1 MDYEQHITYTMK
13 EKINLF
19 QRQISWLLPK
29 AFLILA
35 LLAFNETY
43 SQPPCTAIATN
54 FSENFDTTPTGG
66 TTNPSVPDCWSYI
79 DNMSTTGYGYTASST
94 TTVISPPNFFRFYR
108 MCSTANVNEDLTL
121 VSPETVNLGNGTKQV
136 RFYARGNSATVTSI
150 LEVVRL
156 NGNTSAATATVLA
169 TFNITGTSYSEY
181 IVPLPATT
189 DDYFGFRVPHNGSAT
204 TNYPYAFI
212 DDVFYEDLETCFFP
226 TNATVSAITQNTATI
241 SWTASIDPNITTYDY
256 EVRSSGTPGSGATG
270 LAASGNTAGVS
281 ANITGLSPSVNYTVY
296 VRSVCGTSTGR
307 WNPQLT
313 TFQTLCGVVTGNFYE
328 GFDTT
333 ATGTTSNN
341 NFPNCWSY
349 VDDVTTTGYGYVNA
363 ANAQSGSNSY
373 RLYKTNT
380 TANQGQNL
388 ILISPETSN
397 LGNGTKQ
404 LRFSVRAGTATNVNN
419 LEIVTANGD
428 DTNATF
434 TVIRTINVDYVTYQE
449 YIIPLPATTDDYFG
463 FRLAHNGT
471 TTLSTIHLDD
481 IYYEDLADCFFP
493 TALSIANI
501 TQTSVDLSWTASVST
516 SVTGYEYEVRSSGAP
531 GSGAV
536 GLDATGIVT
545 GTSTTVTGLSPSLE
559 YTVYIRSI
567 CGTTEGIWNPVSQ
580 TFNTLCGVV
589 TGNLYEN
596 FDTTAAGST
605 SNATYPNC
613 WSYIDDVTSTGYG
626 YVLNSTTYAQSPTQS
641 FRLYRTNS
649 TTNAAEDLVLIS
661 PETDNL
667 GNGNKQLRFSVRS
680 YLTSYTN
687 KLEIISLADNT
698 TTANATVLATI
709 YKDDTAYQEYIV
721 PLPATTDDYFAFRM
735 AYNGLTAASSVVIDD
750 VYYEDLSPCIFPM
763 NINAIAITGNTATIS
778 WDASL
783 ATGVTGYEYEIRT
796 SGDAGSGAVGLETSG
811 TVTGTSVN
819 ITGLDPAT
827 QYFVYVRS
835 ICGLTNGIWTT
846 FPVNFYTLCGIVTGN
861 FYEGFD
867 TTETGTTTN
876 NNFPYCWSYVD
887 EVVSTGYGYVN
898 AVNAQ
903 SPSNSYR
910 MYRTNTVA
918 NQGQNLRLISPETD
932 NLGNGNWV
940 KQVRFSVR
948 GTSTSPQILE
958 VFTANGTTSAANF
971 TVLDTITINSTTYQE
986 YTVYLP
992 HTTDD
997 FFGFN
1002 LPHNGTTIA
1011 GTVHIDDVYYENTP
1025 SCKPI
1030 LSKDIII
1037 SNVSKNGA
1045 AISWIDI
1052 MNLSSVSYMVEVRE
1066 TGNPGDPGASFIG
1079 TTAPGVTTINATAL
1093 NPSTKY
1099 SVYVKVLC
1107 SATDESIWTYGG
1119 DLQTLCDYPDF
1130 VSYTTSSDLCG
1141 SQKAMLDAVLT
1152 DQTAEAAWYDAEN
1165 DIVPLYVGP
1174 NFVSDTDVTQDRSF
1188 WLRSRKLV
1196 PDSDVQIGDGT
1207 LSAVGNQT
1215 FLYHLWGGY
1224 KHQYIF
1230 TAAELSATGLTA
1242 GPITALK
1249 FDVVTV
1255 GTPNRNDFSIS
1266 LGTTT
1271 QTAATT
1277 THIDN
1282 NNLSQVYS
1290 NVSETFAVGIKTF
1303 TFATPYLWDGVS
1315 NIVVQTVW
1323 SNQNTGGGSTGGSGA
1338 LRYHT
1343 TDINMNTYTWADNR
1357 TAAEFISTLTG
1368 NVNGSGG
1375 TSTNSGRPNTVFVG
1389 VAGCISPAIEIP
1401 VTVAPKPAFELSTDK
1416 VISCDG
1422 DISSP
1427 VTITTNLGG
1436 YDTFIW
1442 TPSTGVSGDEV
1453 NGWTFNTNQE
1463 QKYTLTASQSNG
1475 ICEQIKTVLVTAG
1488 IKPEPNTNLATVH
1501 NVCKNTVTELNVLE
1515 SLPNSATI
1523 GNLTTTTAPT
1533 SEVSAFVQSSAHSK
1547 QQYIYSAAELQTQG
1561 LTTAGYITELAFE
1574 TINSGSS
1581 MTNDNYVVKM
1591 MLSPNT
1597 TFPDNNFVAGNFHTV
1612 YSATTHTHTF
1622 QGAQN
1627 IVLDHPFYWDGQSN
1641 IIVQITQQGT
1651 GVGNNAETY
1660 FTSSTGNVGLYSS
1673 GATDA
1678 DPISGSI
1685 TTDRLDLT
1693 FGLEQSKVTWSPAA
1707 NLYLDAATTI
1717 PYTNGTNALTVYTI
1731 QSLSGTQVY
1740 TALLT
1745 APSGCSTSVDYT
1757 INVADV
1763 RTPIVQGQTFCEAT
1777 PVTDVVVTGHQGATL
1792 IFYDTATGTTP
1803 ITTISQTGTY
1813 YVEAVLGS
1821 CKSARIPFTA
1831 TITPLDL
1838 PTALFTQII
1847 CGSGTIA
1854 DLTAT
1859 GVSGSQINWYDSAT
1873 STTVLSSTHP
1883 LVDNTTYYAAQQ
1895 LGNCESGRIAVLVSI
1910 NTTPL
1915 PALTSQTITVC
1926 GDLTYGSIDLN
1937 QISGSEL
1944 IWYPSATSQTPI
1956 PNTGSIVS
1964 GTYYVSQKLNNCES
1978 ARVQITVTSAQSTV
1992 PAPTAGVQN
2001 ICGSGTV
2008 AQLSA
2013 NILPNAIALWYSDA
2027 TSTTPL
2033 QLTDVLVSGTY
2044 YLAQQEGNC
2053 ISPKIPVAVRV
2064 TNTAAPDLA
2073 PFTLCEGSTV
2083 ADLTISEPTGV
2094 SHKWF
2099 INSSSTTELP
2109 LTDILISGYYFV
2121 VRVENGCESARTQ
2134 VQVTIN
2140 SRPESPTGASP
2151 QTFTDYAEISNLIM
2165 DEPNVIWYITY
2176 EDALNGINPLNQ
2188 DMPLVNG
2195 TTYYAVIIGVNG
2207 CPSLPTPIETIIVL
2221 GINDFDLSKLKYYPN
2236 PVNDLLTITY
2246 ADVITNVEVFDLNGR
2261 MVIKRDF
2268 DNQTVQLDFSNL
2280 SAGTYMLNIKTKENS
2295 QFVKIVEK

>member
-1 MDYEQHITYTMK
+1 MK
-13 EKINLF
+13 KKLTLF

-35 LLAFNETY
+35 LLAFNETH
-43 SQPPCTAIATN
+43 SQPTCTAIAGN
-54 FSENFDTTPTGG
+54 FSENFDTTPTG
-66 TTNPSVPDCWSYI
+66 TTSTPSLPTCWSFI
-79 DNMSTTGYGYTASST
+79 DDVTTSGYLYTHDLATGGPRSGSNY
-94 TTVISPPNFFRFYR
+94 VRMYR
-108 MCSTANVNEDLTL
+108 TNSTANQSQEL
-121 VSPETVNLGNGTKQV
+121 VLISPETTNLGNGTKQL
-136 RFYARGNSATVTSI
+136 RFYARSYSTTNYVNK
-150 LEVVRL
+150 LEVL
-156 NGNTSAATATVLA
+156 TLPNANSTTGATILA
-169 TFNITGTSYSEY
+169 TFYPDQNNYLEY
-181 IVPLPATT
+181 IVSLPQTT
-189 DDYFGFRVPHNGSAT
+189 DDYFAFRLAYNGVT
-204 TNYPYAFI
+204 TASSVSI
-212 DDVFYEDLETCFFP
+212 DDVFYEDLEPCFFP
-226 TNATVSAITQNTATI
+226 TNVTVSAITQNTATI
-241 SWTASIDPNITTYDY
+241 SWTASIDPNVTGYDY
-256 EVRSSGTPGSGATG
+256 EVRSSGAAGSGATG
-270 LAASGNTAGVS
+270 LAGSGNTAGVS

-307 WNPQLT
+307 WNPQSI

-333 ATGTTSNN
+333 ATGTASNN

-349 VDDVTTTGYGYVNA
+349 VDQVTTTGYGYVNA
-363 ANAQSGSNSY
+363 ANAQSGNNSY
-373 RLYKTNT
+373 RLYKTNS

-388 ILISPETSN
+388 ILISPETDN

-428 DTNATF
+428 DANATF
-434 TVIRTINVDYVTYQE
+434 TVIRTINVDYLTYQE

-493 TALSIANI
+493 TALTIGNI
-501 TQTSVDLSWTASVST
+501 TQTGADLSWTASVST

-531 GSGAV
+531 GSGTT
-536 GLDATGIVT
+536 GLGSTGIVT
-545 GTSTTVTGLSPSLE
+545 GTSTTVTGLSPSVE

-580 TFNTLCGVV
+580 IFNTLCGVI
-589 TGNLYEN
+589 TGNFYES
-596 FDTTAAGST
+596 FDTTTAGST

-649 TTNAAEDLVLIS
+649 TTNAAQELLLIS

-667 GNGNKQLRFSVRS
+667 GNGTKQLRFSVRS
-680 YLTSYTN
+680 YLASYTN

-735 AYNGLTAASSVVIDD
+735 AYNGLTAISSVVIDD

-763 NINAIAITGNTATIS
+763 NIDASAITGNTATIS

-796 SGDAGSGAVGLETSG
+796 SGDAGSGAVGLKTSG
-811 TVTGTSVN
+811 TITGTSVN

-827 QYFVYVRS
+827 QYVVYVRS
-835 ICGLTNGIWTT
+835 ICGSTNGIWTA
-846 FPVNFYTLCGIVTGN
+846 FPLTFYTLCGIVTGN

-867 TTETGTTTN
+867 TTETGTTSN

-887 EVVSTGYGYVN
+887 EVVTTGYGYVN
-898 AVNAQ
+898 AANAQ

-910 MYRTNTVA
+910 MYRTNTTT

-940 KQVRFSVR
+940 KQVRFSAR
-948 GTSTSPQILE
+948 STGTNPQILE
-958 VFTANGTTSAANF
+958 VFTSNGTTSAANF
-971 TVLDTITINSTTYQE
+971 TVLDTILVSGTTYQE
-986 YTVYLP
+986 YTVYFP
-992 HTTDD
+992 QTTDD
-997 FFGFN
+997 YFGFN
-1002 LPHNGTTIA
+1002 LPHNGTTSA

-1025 SCKPI
+1025 SCKPLLPENI
-1030 LSKDIII
+1030 TISK
-1037 SNVSKNGA
+1037 VLKNGA
-1045 AISWIDI
+1045 TISWTDL
-1052 MNLSSVSYMVEVRE
+1052 MNVSGVAYEVEVRE
-1066 TGNPGDPGASFIG
+1066 IGNPGDPGADFVG
-1079 TTAPGVTTINATAL
+1079 TTAPGVTSINAIGL
-1093 NPSTKY
+1093 NPTTRY
-1099 SVYVKVLC
+1099 SVYVRVIC
-1107 SATDESIWTYGG
+1107 SATDESIWAYGG
-1119 DLQTLCDYPDF
+1119 DLQTSCDYPDLIAAPPAVICGYGPVELTAIFDAGIVQWFDAEEDGNLVHTGPTFTTPSLSANTSYWVTAGDTISAPTF
-1130 VSYTTSSDLCG
+1130 VGPTDTSMAGGGATASSYEMYFTVHSNLTLHSVDIYPGTVGSSGTIDIYTSS
-1141 SQKAMLDAVLT
+1141 
-1152 DQTAEAAWYDAEN
+1152 
-1165 DIVPLYVGP
+1165 
-1174 NFVSDTDVTQDRSF
+1174 
-1188 WLRSRKLV
+1188 
-1196 PDSDVQIGDGT
+1196 
-1207 LSAVGNQT
+1207 
-1215 FLYHLWGGY
+1215 
-1224 KHQYIF
+1224 
-1230 TAAELSATGLTA
+1230 
-1242 GPITALK
+1242 
-1249 FDVVTV
+1249 
-1255 GTPNRNDFSIS
+1255 
-1266 LGTTT
+1266 
-1271 QTAATT
+1271 
-1277 THIDN
+1277 
-1282 NNLSQVYS
+1282 
-1290 NVSETFAVGIKTF
+1290 NVK
-1303 TFATPYLWDGVS
+1303 
-1315 NIVVQTVW
+1315 
-1323 SNQNTGGGSTGGSGA
+1323 
-1338 LRYHT
+1338 
-1343 TDINMNTYTWADNR
+1343 
-1357 TAAEFISTLTG
+1357 
-1368 NVNGSGG
+1368 
-1375 TSTNSGRPNTVFVG
+1375 
-1389 VAGCISPAIEIP
+1389 VASIP
-1401 VTVAPKPAFELSTDK
+1401 VTTTVSGTATPQQVVLDVPLTPGDYYMKTDSTFSMFRNTSGAVYPYAIPELSITGNSFLAGYYYYFYNWQIGGGGCTAPRIEVPVTISPKPAFELSTDK
-1416 VISCDG
+1416 IISCEG
-1422 DISSP
+1422 GATEA

-1436 YDTFIW
+1436 YDTFVW

-1453 NGWTFNTNQE
+1453 NGWTFSTNQE
-1463 QKYTLTASQSNG
+1463 QEYTLVASQSNG
-1475 ICEQIKTVLVTAG
+1475 ICEHIKTVLVTSG
-1488 IKPEPNTNLATVH
+1488 IKPEPNPNLATVH
-1501 NVCKNTVTELNVLE
+1501 DVCKNTVTELNVLE
-1515 SLPNSATI
+1515 DVLSTITI
-1523 GNLTTTTAPT
+1523 GNLATTTAPT
-1533 SEVSAFVQSSAHSK
+1533 SEVSAFVQSAEFSK
-1547 QQYIYSAAELQTQG
+1547 QQYIYSATELQAQG

-1574 TINSGSS
+1574 TINSGASL
-1581 MTNDNYVVKM
+1581 TNDNYTIKM
-1591 MLSPNT
+1591 MLTANT
-1597 TFPDNNFVAGNFHTV
+1597 TFPDNNFVTGNFHTV
-1612 YSATTHTHTF
+1612 YSAATHTHTF
-1622 QGAQN
+1622 QGIQN
-1627 IVLDHPFYWDGQSN
+1627 MVLNTPFYWDGQSN
-1641 IIVQITQQGT
+1641 IIVQITQEGI
-1651 GVGNNAETY
+1651 GSGNNAETY
-1660 FTSSTGNVGLYSS
+1660 FTSVTGNNVGLHGSS
-1673 GATDA
+1673 ATDP
-1678 DPISGSI
+1678 DLVSGTR
-1685 TTDRLDLT
+1685 TTNRLDLR

-1717 PYTNGTNALTVYTI
+1717 PYTSGTNALTVYTI
-1731 QSLSGTQVY
+1731 QSLGGTQVY

-1763 RTPIVQGQTFCEAT
+1763 GTPIVQGQTFCDVT

-1792 IFYDTATGTTP
+1792 VFYDDATTTTP

-1838 PTALFTQII
+1838 PTASFTQVI
-1847 CGSGTIA
+1847 CGAGTIA

-1859 GVSGSQINWYDSAT
+1859 GISGSQINWYDSAT
-1873 STTVLSSTHP
+1873 STTALPSTHP

-1910 NTTPL
+1910 NTTAL
-1915 PALTSQTITVC
+1915 PALTAQTITVC

-1944 IWYPSATSQTPI
+1944 VWYPSATSQTPI
-1956 PNTGSIVS
+1956 PNTDAIVS
-1964 GTYYVSQKLNNCES
+1964 GTYYVSQKLNSCES
-1978 ARVQITVTSAQSTV
+1978 ARVPITISSAQSTV
-1992 PAPTAGVQN
+1992 PAPTASIQY

-2008 AQLSA
+2008 SQLSA

-2033 QLTDVLVSGTY
+2033 QPTDILVNGTY

-2064 TNTAAPDLA
+2064 TNTAVPSVT
-2073 PFTLCEGSTV
+2073 PFILCEGSTV
-2083 ADLTISEPTGV
+2083 ADLDLPEPTGI
-2094 SHKWF
+2094 SYKWF
-2099 INSSSTTELP
+2099 INSTSTTELP
-2109 LTDILISGYYFV
+2109 LTDILNSGYYFV
-2121 VRVENGCESARTQ
+2121 VQVENGCESARTQ

-2165 DEPNVIWYITY
+2165 DEPNVVWYVTY
-2176 EDALNGINPLNQ
+2176 NDAINGNNPLNQ
-2188 DMPLVNG
+2188 NMPLVSG

-2221 GINDFDLSKLKYYPN
+2221 GVNDFDLSKLKYYPN

-2268 DNQTVQLDFSNL
+2268 DNQTVQLDFSSL
-2280 SAGTYMLNIKTKENS
+2280 SSGTYILNIKTKENS
-2295 QFVKIVEK
+2295 QFVKIVKK

>member
-1 MDYEQHITYTMK
+1 MK
-13 EKINLF
+13 KKLTLF

-35 LLAFNETY
+35 LLAFNETHA
-43 SQPPCTAIATN
+43 QPTCTAIAGN

-94 TTVISPPNFFRFYR
+94 TTVTSHPNFFRFYR

-136 RFYARGNSATVTSI
+136 RFYARGNSTTVTSI

-169 TFNITGTSYSEY
+169 TFDITGNTYSEY

-189 DDYFGFRVPHNGSAT
+189 DDYFGFRVPHNGST
-204 TNYPYAFI
+204 STNYPYAFI

-241 SWTASIDPNITTYDY
+241 SWTASIDPNVTGYEY
-256 EVRSSGTPGSGATG
+256 EVRSSGGAGSGATG

-307 WNPQLT
+307 WNPQSL

-333 ATGTTSNN
+333 ATGTASNN

-349 VDDVTTTGYGYVNA
+349 VDQVTTTGYGYVNA
-363 ANAQSGSNSY
+363 TNAQSGNNSY
-373 RLYKTNT
+373 RLYKTNS

-388 ILISPETSN
+388 ILISPETDN

-428 DTNATF
+428 DANATF
-434 TVIRTINVDYVTYQE
+434 TVIRTINVDYLTYQE

-493 TALSIANI
+493 TALTTGNI
-501 TQTSVDLSWTASVST
+501 TQTGADLSWTASVST

-531 GSGAV
+531 GSGTT
-536 GLDATGIVT
+536 GLGATGIVT
-545 GTSTTVTGLSPSLE
+545 GTSTTVTGLSPSVE

-580 TFNTLCGVV
+580 IFNTLCGVI
-589 TGNLYEN
+589 TGNFYES
-596 FDTTAAGST
+596 FDTTTAGST
-605 SNATYPNC
+605 SNATYPYC
-613 WSYIDDVTSTGYG
+613 WSYIDDVTTTGYG

-649 TTNAAEDLVLIS
+649 TTNAAQELVLIS

-667 GNGNKQLRFSVRS
+667 GNGTKQLRFSVRS
-680 YLTSYTN
+680 YLASYTN

-735 AYNGLTAASSVVIDD
+735 AYNGLTAISSVVIDD

-763 NINAIAITGNTATIS
+763 NIDASAITGNTATIS

-796 SGDAGSGAVGLETSG
+796 SGDAGSGAVGLKTSG
-811 TVTGTSVN
+811 TITGTSVN

-827 QYFVYVRS
+827 QYVVYVRS
-835 ICGLTNGIWTT
+835 ICGSTNGIWTT
-846 FPVNFYTLCGIVTGN
+846 FPLTFYTLCGIVTGN

-867 TTETGTTTN
+867 TTETGTTSN

-887 EVVSTGYGYVN
+887 EVVTTGYGYVN
-898 AVNAQ
+898 AANAQ

-910 MYRTNTVA
+910 MYRTNTTT

-940 KQVRFSVR
+940 KQVRFSAR
-948 GTSTSPQILE
+948 STGTNPQILE
-958 VFTANGTTSAANF
+958 VFTSNGTTSSANF
-971 TVLDTITINSTTYQE
+971 TVLDTILVSGTTYQE
-986 YTVYLP
+986 YTVYFP
-992 HTTDD
+992 QTTDD
-997 FFGFN
+997 YFGFN
-1002 LPHNGTTIA
+1002 LPHNGTTSA
-1011 GTVHIDDVYYENTP
+1011 GTVHIDDVYYEDTP
-1025 SCKPI
+1025 SCKPV
-1030 LSKDIII
+1030 LSNNITISKVLKDGATI
-1037 SNVSKNGA
+1037 SWTDLMNVSGVA
-1045 AISWIDI
+1045 
-1052 MNLSSVSYMVEVRE
+1052 YEVEVRE
-1066 TGNPGDPGASFIG
+1066 SGNPGDPGADFVG
-1079 TTAPGVTTINATAL
+1079 TTAPGVTSINATGL
-1093 NPSTKY
+1093 NPTTRY
-1099 SVYVKVLC
+1099 SVYVRVIC
-1107 SATDESIWTYGG
+1107 SATDESIWAYGG
-1119 DLQTLCDYPDF
+1119 DLQTSCDYPDLIAAPPA
-1130 VSYTTSSDLCG
+1130 VICGYGPVDL
-1141 SQKAMLDAVLT
+1141 
-1152 DQTAEAAWYDAEN
+1152 TAIFDSGIVQWFDAEEYGN
-1165 DIVPLYVGP
+1165 LVHTGP
-1174 NFVSDTDVTQDRSF
+1174 TFTTPS
-1188 WLRSRKLV
+1188 
-1196 PDSDVQIGDGT
+1196 
-1207 LSAVGNQT
+1207 LSANTSYWV
-1215 FLYHLWGGY
+1215 
-1224 KHQYIF
+1224 
-1230 TAAELSATGLTA
+1230 TA
-1242 GPITALK
+1242 GDT
-1249 FDVVTV
+1249 
-1255 GTPNRNDFSIS
+1255 IS
-1266 LGTTT
+1266 
-1271 QTAATT
+1271 A
-1277 THIDN
+1277 
-1282 NNLSQVYS
+1282 
-1290 NVSETFAVGIKTF
+1290 
-1303 TFATPYLWDGVS
+1303 P
-1315 NIVVQTVW
+1315 
-1323 SNQNTGGGSTGGSGA
+1323 
-1338 LRYHT
+1338 
-1343 TDINMNTYTWADNR
+1343 
-1357 TAAEFISTLTG
+1357 
-1368 NVNGSGG
+1368 
-1375 TSTNSGRPNTVFVG
+1375 VFVG
-1389 VAGCISPAIEIP
+1389 PTDTSMAGGGATASSYEMYFTVHSNLTLHSVDIYPGTVGSSGTIDIYTSSNVKVASIP
-1401 VTVAPKPAFELSTDK
+1401 VTTTVSGTATPQQVVLDVPLTPGDYYMKTDSTFSMFRNTSGAVYPYAIPELSITGNSFLAGYYYYFYNWQIGGGGCTTPRIEVPVTISPKPAFELSTDK
-1416 VISCDG
+1416 VISCEG
-1422 DISSP
+1422 DISAP

-1436 YDTFIW
+1436 YDTFVW

-1453 NGWTFNTNQE
+1453 NGWTFSTNQE
-1463 QKYTLTASQSNG
+1463 QEYTLVASQSNG
-1475 ICEQIKTVLVTAG
+1475 ICEHIKTVLVTSG
-1488 IKPEPNTNLATVH
+1488 IKPEPNPNLATVH
-1501 NVCKNTVTELNVLE
+1501 DVCKNTVTELNVLE
-1515 SLPNSATI
+1515 DVLSTITI

-1533 SEVSAFVQSSAHSK
+1533 SEVSAFVQSAEFSK
-1547 QQYIYSAAELQTQG
+1547 QQYIYSAAELQAQG

-1574 TINSGSS
+1574 TINSGASL
-1581 MTNDNYVVKM
+1581 TNDNYTIKM
-1591 MLSPNT
+1591 MLTANT
-1597 TFPDNNFVAGNFHTV
+1597 TFPDNNFITGNFHTV
-1612 YSATTHTHTF
+1612 YSAATHTHTF
-1622 QGAQN
+1622 QGIQN
-1627 IVLDHPFYWDGQSN
+1627 MVLNTPFYWDGQSN
-1641 IIVQITQQGT
+1641 IIVQITQEGT
-1651 GVGNNAETY
+1651 GSGNNAETY
-1660 FTSSTGNVGLYSS
+1660 FTSVTGNNVGLHGSS
-1673 GATDA
+1673 ATDP
-1678 DPISGSI
+1678 DPVSGTR
-1685 TTDRLDLT
+1685 TTNRLDLR

-1717 PYTNGTNALTVYTI
+1717 PYTSGTNALTVYTI
-1731 QSLSGTQVY
+1731 QSLGGTQVY

-1763 RTPIVQGQTFCEAT
+1763 GTPIVQGQTFCDVT

-1792 IFYDTATGTTP
+1792 VFYDDATTTTP

-1838 PTALFTQII
+1838 PTASFTQVI
-1847 CGSGTIA
+1847 CGAGTIA

-1859 GVSGSQINWYDSAT
+1859 GISGSQINWYDSAT
-1873 STTVLSSTHP
+1873 STTALPSTHP

-1895 LGNCESGRIAVLVSI
+1895 LGNCESGRIAVLVTI
-1910 NTTPL
+1910 NTTAL
-1915 PALTSQTITVC
+1915 PALTAQTITVC

-1944 IWYPSATSQTPI
+1944 VWYPSATSQTPI
-1956 PNTGSIVS
+1956 PNTDAIVS

-1978 ARVQITVTSAQSTV
+1978 VRVPITVSSAQSTV

-2013 NILPNAIALWYSDA
+2013 NILPNATALWYSTA
-2027 TSTTPL
+2027 ASTTPL
-2033 QLTDVLVSGTY
+2033 QPTDVLVSGTY

-2064 TNTAAPDLA
+2064 TNISAPAVA

-2083 ADLTISEPTGV
+2083 ADLTVSEPTGV

-2140 SRPESPTGASP
+2140 SRPNSPTGASP

-2176 EDALNGINPLNQ
+2176 DDALNGVNPLNQ

-2195 TTYYAVIIGVNG
+2195 TTYYAVIIGANG

-2221 GINDFDLSKLKYYPN
+2221 GVNDFDLSKLKYYPN

-2246 ADVITNVEVFDLNGR
+2246 ADVITNVEVFDLNVR

-2268 DNQTVQLDFSNL
+2268 DNETVQLDFSSL
-2280 SAGTYMLNIKTKENS
+2280 SSGTYMLNIKTKENS
-2295 QFVKIVEK
+2295 QFVKIVKK

>member
-1 MDYEQHITYTMK
+1 MK
-13 EKINLF
+13 EKLTLF

-35 LLAFNETY
+35 LLAFNETHA
-43 SQPPCTAIATN
+43 QPTCTAIATN

-241 SWTASIDPNITTYDY
+241 SWTASIDPNVTTYDY

-270 LAASGNTAGVS
+270 LAASGNTANIS

-296 VRSVCGTSTGR
+296 VRSVCGSTSTGR
-307 WNPQLT
+307 WNPQPT
-313 TFQTLCGVVTGNFYE
+313 SFQTLCGVVTGNFYE

-363 ANAQSGSNSY
+363 ANAQSGNNSY

-388 ILISPETSN
+388 ILISPETDN

-428 DTNATF
+428 DANATF
-434 TVIRTINVDYVTYQE
+434 TVIRTINVDYLTYQE
-449 YIIPLPATTDDYFG
+449 YIIPLPATTHDYFG
-463 FRLAHNGT
+463 FRLAHNGV

-493 TALSIANI
+493 TALTIGNI
-501 TQTSVDLSWTASVST
+501 TQTGADLSWTASVST
-516 SVTGYEYEVRSSGAP
+516 NVTGYEYEIRSSGAP
-531 GSGAV
+531 GSGTT
-536 GLDATGIVT
+536 GLGATGIVT
-545 GTSTTVTGLSPSLE
+545 GTSTTVAGLSPSVE

-567 CGTTEGIWNPVSQ
+567 CGTSEGIWNPVSQ
-580 TFNTLCGVV
+580 IFNTLCGVI
-589 TGNLYEN
+589 TGNFYES
-596 FDTTAAGST
+596 FDTTTAGTT

-649 TTNAAEDLVLIS
+649 TTNATEELVLIS

-667 GNGNKQLRFSVRS
+667 GNGTKQLRFSVRS
-680 YLTSYTN
+680 YLSTYTN

-721 PLPATTDDYFAFRM
+721 PLPATTNDYFAFRM
-735 AYNGLTAASSVVIDD
+735 AYNGLTAISSVVIDD

-763 NINAIAITGNTATIS
+763 NIDASAITGNTATIS

-796 SGDAGSGAVGLETSG
+796 SGDAGSGAVGLKTSG

-827 QYFVYVRS
+827 QYVVYVRS
-835 ICGLTNGIWTT
+835 ICGATNGIWTA
-846 FPVNFYTLCGIVTGN
+846 FPLTFYTLCGIVTGN
-861 FYEGFD
+861 FYESFD
-867 TTETGTTTN
+867 TTETGTTSN

-887 EVVSTGYGYVN
+887 EVVTAGYGYVN
-898 AVNAQ
+898 ATNAQ

-940 KQVRFSVR
+940 KQVRFSAR
-948 GTSTSPQILE
+948 STGTNPQILE
-958 VFTANGTTSAANF
+958 VFTSNGTTSAANF
-971 TVLDTITINSTTYQE
+971 TVLDTIMVSGTTYQE
-986 YTVYLP
+986 YTIYLP
-992 HTTDD
+992 QTTDD
-997 FFGFN
+997 YFGFN
-1002 LPHNGTTIA
+1002 LPHNGTTSA
-1011 GTVHIDDVYYENTP
+1011 GTVHIDDVYYEDTP
-1025 SCKPI
+1025 ACKPI
-1030 LSKDIII
+1030 LSNNITISKVLKDGATI
-1037 SNVSKNGA
+1037 SWTDLMNVSGVA
-1045 AISWIDI
+1045 
-1052 MNLSSVSYMVEVRE
+1052 YQVEVRE
-1066 TGNPGDPGASFIG
+1066 SGNPGDPGAGFVG
-1079 TTAPGVTTINATAL
+1079 TTAPGVTNINTTGL
-1093 NPSTKY
+1093 NPTTRY
-1099 SVYVKVLC
+1099 SVYVRVIC
-1107 SATDESIWTYGG
+1107 SATDESIWAYGG
-1119 DLQTLCDYPDF
+1119 DLQTSCDYPDLIAAPPA
-1130 VSYTTSSDLCG
+1130 VICG
-1141 SQKAMLDAVLT
+1141 YGPVELT
-1152 DQTAEAAWYDAEN
+1152 AIFDSGIVQWFDAEEDGN
-1165 DIVPLYVGP
+1165 LVHTGPTFTTPSLSANTSYWVTAGDTISAASFVGP
-1174 NFVSDTDVTQDRSF
+1174 LDPSLGGGGFTNLATYRIFFTVHSNASITSVDIFPGTAGQTGTIDIYTAAGTKVSSTPFTTTVSGTTAAPIAQTVNLNTALTPGDYYMIQDTSVNLYRNTTGATFPYSIPELSITGHSF
-1188 WLRSRKLV
+1188 SGYPNYYYYFYNW
-1196 PDSDVQIGDGT
+1196 QIG
-1207 LSAVGNQT
+1207 
-1215 FLYHLWGGY
+1215 
-1224 KHQYIF
+1224 
-1230 TAAELSATGLTA
+1230 
-1242 GPITALK
+1242 
-1249 FDVVTV
+1249 
-1255 GTPNRNDFSIS
+1255 
-1266 LGTTT
+1266 
-1271 QTAATT
+1271 
-1277 THIDN
+1277 
-1282 NNLSQVYS
+1282 
-1290 NVSETFAVGIKTF
+1290 
-1303 TFATPYLWDGVS
+1303 
-1315 NIVVQTVW
+1315 
-1323 SNQNTGGGSTGGSGA
+1323 GGGC
-1338 LRYHT
+1338 T
-1343 TDINMNTYTWADNR
+1343 TPR
-1357 TAAEFISTLTG
+1357 
-1368 NVNGSGG
+1368 
-1375 TSTNSGRPNTVFVG
+1375 
-1389 VAGCISPAIEIP
+1389 IEIP
-1401 VTVAPKPAFELSTDK
+1401 ITISPKPAFELSTDK
-1416 VISCDG
+1416 IISCEG
-1422 DISSP
+1422 DSTNA

-1436 YDTFIW
+1436 YDTFVW

-1453 NGWTFNTNQE
+1453 NGWTFSTNQE
-1463 QKYTLTASQSNG
+1463 QEYTLVASQSNG
-1475 ICEQIKTVLVTAG
+1475 ICEHIKTVLVTAG
-1488 IKPEPNTNLATVH
+1488 IKPEANPNLATVH
-1501 NVCKNTVTELNVLE
+1501 DVCKNTVTELNVLE
-1515 SLPNSATI
+1515 DVPGTITI
-1523 GNLTTTTAPT
+1523 GNLATTTAPT
-1533 SEVSAFVQSSAHSK
+1533 SEVSAFVQSAEFSK
-1547 QQYIYSAAELQTQG
+1547 QQYIYSAAELLAQG

-1574 TINSGSS
+1574 TINSGASL
-1581 MTNDNYVVKM
+1581 TNDNYTIKM
-1591 MLSPNT
+1591 MLTANT
-1597 TFPDNNFVAGNFHTV
+1597 TFPDNNFVTGNFHTV
-1612 YSATTHTHTF
+1612 YSAATHTHTF
-1622 QGAQN
+1622 QGIQN
-1627 IVLDHPFYWDGQSN
+1627 MVLNTPFYWDGQSN
-1641 IIVQITQQGT
+1641 IIVQITQEGI
-1651 GVGNNAETY
+1651 GGGNNAETY
-1660 FTSSTGNVGLYSS
+1660 FTSVAGNNVGLHGSS
-1673 GATDA
+1673 ATDP
-1678 DPISGSI
+1678 DPVSGTR

-1717 PYTNGTNALTVYTI
+1717 PYTSGTNALTVYTI
-1731 QSLSGTQVY
+1731 QSLGGTHVY

-1763 RTPIVQGQTFCEAT
+1763 GIPIVQGQTFCDTT

-1792 IFYDTATGTTP
+1792 VFYDDATTTTP

-1813 YVEAVLGS
+1813 YVEATLGV

-1831 TITPLDL
+1831 TITPLSL
-1838 PTALFTQII
+1838 PTATFTQVI
-1847 CGSGTIA
+1847 CGAGTIA

-1859 GVSGSQINWYDSAT
+1859 GISGSQINWYDSAT
-1873 STTVLSSTHP
+1873 STTVLPSTQP

-1910 NTTPL
+1910 NTTAL

-1926 GDLTYGSIDLN
+1926 GDITYGSINLN

-1944 IWYPSATSQTPI
+1944 LWYPSATSQTPI
-1956 PNTGSIVS
+1956 PNTDSIVS

-1978 ARVQITVTSAQSTV
+1978 VRVPITVSSAQSTV

-2008 AQLSA
+2008 SQLSA
-2013 NILPNAIALWYSDA
+2013 NILPNATALWYSTA
-2027 TSTTPL
+2027 ASTTPL
-2033 QLTDVLVSGTY
+2033 QPTDVLVSGTY

-2053 ISPKIPVAVRV
+2053 ISPKIPVPVRV
-2064 TNTAAPDLA
+2064 TNTAAPAVA

-2083 ADLTISEPTGV
+2083 ADLNLPEPSGI

-2140 SRPESPTGASP
+2140 NRPNSPTGTLP

-2165 DEPNVIWYITY
+2165 DEPNVTWYITY
-2176 EDALNGINPLNQ
+2176 DDALNGVNPLNQ
-2188 DMPLVNG
+2188 DMPLVNE

-2221 GINDFDLSKLKYYPN
+2221 GVNDFDLSKLKYYPN
-2236 PVNDLLTITY
+2236 PVNNLLTITY
-2246 ADVITNVEVFDLNGR
+2246 TDAITNVEVFDLNGR
-2261 MVIKRDF
+2261 MVITRNF
-2268 DNQTVQLDFSNL
+2268 DNQTVQLDFSSL

-2295 QFVKIVEK
+2295 QFVKIVKK

>member
-1 MDYEQHITYTMK
+1 MK

-19 QRQISWLLPK
+19 QHQISWLLPK
-29 AFLILA
+29 AFLILM
-35 LLAFNETY
+35 LLAFNETH
-43 SQPPCTAIATN
+43 SQTCTAIATN
-54 FSENFDTTPTGG
+54 FSENFDTTSTGG
-66 TTNPSVPDCWSYI
+66 TTNPSVPTCWSYI
-79 DNMSTTGYGYTASST
+79 DNMSTTGYGYTATSA
-94 TTVISPPNFFRFYR
+94 TTVTSSPNFFRFYR

-121 VSPETVNLGNGTKQV
+121 VSPETVNLGNGTKQL
-136 RFYARGNSATVTSI
+136 RFYATGNSATVTSI
-150 LEVVRL
+150 LEVVSL

-189 DDYFGFRVPHNGSAT
+189 DDYFGFRVPNNGSAT

-226 TNATVSAITQNTATI
+226 TNVTVSAITQNTATI
-241 SWTASIDPNITTYDY
+241 SWTASIDPNVTTYDY
-256 EVRSSGTPGSGATG
+256 EVRSSGTPGSGTTG
-270 LAASGNTAGVS
+270 LAVSGNTAGVT
-281 ANITGLSPSVNYTVY
+281 ANITGLSPSANYMVY
-296 VRSVCGTSTGR
+296 VRSVCGSASTGR
-307 WNPQLT
+307 WNPVSVS
-313 TFQTLCGVVTGNFYE
+313 FFTLCGVVTANFYE

-349 VDDVTTTGYGYVNA
+349 VDGVTSTGYGYVNA
-363 ANAQSGSNSY
+363 TNAQSGSNSY
-373 RLYKTNT
+373 RLYKSNT
-380 TANQGQNL
+380 TANQGQSL
-388 ILISPETSN
+388 ILISPETIN

-404 LRFSVRAGTATNVNN
+404 LRFSVRAGSATNVNS
-419 LEIVTANGD
+419 LEIVSANGD
-428 DTNATF
+428 DATATF
-434 TVIRTINVDYVTYQE
+434 TVLRTINVDYLTYQE
-449 YIIPLPATTDDYFG
+449 YIIPLLATTDDYFG
-463 FRLAHNGT
+463 FRLVHNGAT
-471 TTLSTIHLDD
+471 ALSTIHLDD

-493 TALSIANI
+493 TALTVANI
-501 TQTSVDLSWTASVST
+501 TQTGADLSWTTSVST

-531 GSGAV
+531 GSGAT
-536 GLDATGIVT
+536 GLGATGIVT
-545 GTSTTVTGLSPSLE
+545 GTSTTVTGLSPSLQ

-567 CGTTEGIWNPVSQ
+567 CGTTQGIWNPVSQ
-580 TFNTLCGVV
+580 IFNTLCGIV
-589 TGNLYEN
+589 TGNFYEN
-596 FDTTAAGST
+596 FDTTTAGST

-613 WSYIDDVTSTGYG
+613 WSYIDDVNSTGYG
-626 YVLNSTTYAQSPTQS
+626 YVLNSATYAQSPTQS

-667 GNGNKQLRFSVRS
+667 GNGTKQLRFSVRS

-687 KLEIISLADNT
+687 KLEIISLSDNT
-698 TTANATVLATI
+698 TTANATVIATI

-735 AYNGLTAASSVVIDD
+735 AYNGLTATSSVVIDD

-763 NINAIAITGNTATIS
+763 NITTSAITGNTATIS
-778 WDASL
+778 WNTSL

-796 SGDAGSGAVGLETSG
+796 SGDAGSGTVGLETSG

-835 ICGLTNGIWTT
+835 ICGSTNGIWTT

-861 FYEGFD
+861 FYENFD
-867 TTETGTTTN
+867 TTDTGTSTN

-887 EVVSTGYGYVN
+887 EVVTAGYGYVN
-898 AVNAQ
+898 ATNAQ

-910 MYRTNTVA
+910 LYRTNTVA
-918 NQGQNLRLISPETD
+918 NQLQNLRLISPETD
-932 NLGNGNWV
+932 NLGNGNWL
-940 KQVRFSVR
+940 KQVRFSAR
-948 GTSTSPQILE
+948 STGTNPQILE
-958 VFTANGTTSAANF
+958 VFTSNGTTSAANF
-971 TVLDTITINSTTYQE
+971 TVLDTILVSGTTYQE
-986 YTVYLP
+986 YIVYLP
-992 HTTDD
+992 QTTDD
-997 FFGFN
+997 YFGFN

-1025 SCKPI
+1025 SCKPV
-1030 LSKDIII
+1030 LSKDITI
-1037 SNVSKNGA
+1037 SNVSKNGTV
-1045 AISWIDI
+1045 ISWIDH
-1052 MNLSSVSYMVEVRE
+1052 MNLNSVSYMVEVRE
-1066 TGNPGDPGASFIG
+1066 TGNPGDPGAAFIG
-1079 TTAPGVTTINATAL
+1079 TTAPGVTTINATGL
-1093 NPSTKY
+1093 NPSTRY
-1099 SVYVKVLC
+1099 NVYVKVLC
-1107 SATDESIWTYGG
+1107 SATDESIWTLGG
-1119 DLQTLCDYPDF
+1119 EIQTLCDYPDF
-1130 VSYTTSSDLCG
+1130 VTYTNSLDLCG
-1141 SQKAMLDAVLT
+1141 SQKAVLDAVLT

-1174 NFVSDTDVTQDRSF
+1174 NFISDTDVTQDRSF

-1196 PDSDVQIGDGT
+1196 PDSDVQIGNGT
-1207 LSAVGNQT
+1207 LTTVGNQT

-1230 TAAELSATGLTA
+1230 TAAELSATGLTT

-1271 QTAATT
+1271 QTAAAA

-1282 NNLSQVYS
+1282 NNLTQVYS
-1290 NVSETFAVGIKTF
+1290 NASETFAVGIKTF
-1303 TFATPYLWDGVS
+1303 TFTTPYLWDGVS

-1323 SNQNTGGGSTGGSGA
+1323 SNQNTGGGSTGGNGA

-1357 TAAEFISTLTG
+1357 TAAEFTSTLTG

-1375 TSTNSGRPNTVFVG
+1375 TSTNSGRPNTIFVG

-1416 VISCDG
+1416 VISCEG
-1422 DISSP
+1422 DSSSP
-1427 VTITTNLGG
+1427 VSITTNLGG
-1436 YDTFIW
+1436 YDTFVW
-1442 TPSTGVSGDEV
+1442 TPSAGVSGDEV
-1453 NGWTFNTNQE
+1453 NGWTFSTNQE
-1463 QKYTLTASQSNG
+1463 QEYTLTASQSNG
-1475 ICEQIKTVLVTAG
+1475 ICEHIKTVLVSSG
-1488 IKPEPNTNLATVH
+1488 IKPEPNPNLATVH
-1501 NVCKNTVTELNVLE
+1501 DVCKNTVTELNVLE
-1515 SLPNSATI
+1515 NLTGTITI

-1533 SEVSAFVQSSAHSK
+1533 SEVSAFIQSSEFSK

-1561 LTTAGYITELAFE
+1561 ITTSGYITELAFE
-1574 TINSGSS
+1574 TLNSGSS
-1581 MTNDNYVVKM
+1581 MTNDNYAVKM

-1627 IVLDHPFYWDGQSN
+1627 IVLEHPFYWDGQSN
-1641 IIVQITQQGT
+1641 IIVQISQQGT
-1651 GVGNNAETY
+1651 GGGNNAETY
-1660 FTSSTGNVGLYSS
+1660 FTSVTGNNVGIYGSS
-1673 GATDA
+1673 TTDA
-1678 DPISGSI
+1678 DPVSGTA
-1685 TTDRLDLT
+1685 TTDRLDLK
-1693 FGLEQSKVTWSPAA
+1693 FSFEQSTAKWSPAS

-1717 PYTNGTNALTVYTI
+1717 PYTAGTNALTVYSI
-1731 QSLSGTQVY
+1731 SSVGGTHVY

-1745 APSGCSTSVDYT
+1745 APSGCSTSIDYT

-1763 RTPIVQGQTFCEAT
+1763 GTPIVQNQKFCDTT

-1792 IFYDTATGTTP
+1792 VFYDDATATTP

-1813 YVEAVLGS
+1813 YVEAVLGL

-1831 TITPLDL
+1831 TITPLGI
-1838 PTALFTQII
+1838 PTAAFTQVI
-1847 CGSGTIA
+1847 CGTGTIA

-1873 STTVLSSTHP
+1873 STTVLPSTHV

-1910 NTTPL
+1910 NTTGL
-1915 PALTSQTITVC
+1915 PALTPQTITIC
-1926 GDLTYGSIDLN
+1926 GDLTYGSVDLN

-1944 IWYPSATSQTPI
+1944 VWYPSATSQTPI
-1956 PNTGSIVS
+1956 PNTDSIIS
-1964 GTYYVSQKLNNCES
+1964 GTYYVSQKLNSCES
-1978 ARVQITVTSAQSTV
+1978 SRVQITVSSAQSTV
-1992 PAPTAGVQN
+1992 PAPTAGIQN

-2033 QLTDVLVSGTY
+2033 QPTDVLVNGTY
-2044 YLAQQEGNC
+2044 YVAQQEGNC
-2053 ISPKIPVAVRV
+2053 ISPKIPVAVRI
-2064 TNTAAPDLA
+2064 TNTVAPAVA

-2083 ADLTISEPTGV
+2083 ADLDLSATTGT
-2094 SHKWF
+2094 SYKWY
-2099 INSSSTTELP
+2099 INSTSTTELA

-2121 VRVENGCESARTQ
+2121 VRVENGCESGRTQ
-2134 VQVTIN
+2134 VQITIN
-2140 SRPESPTGASP
+2140 SRPNSPIGASP

-2176 EDALNGINPLNQ
+2176 DDAINGINPLNQ

-2195 TTYYAVIIGVNG
+2195 TTYYAVIIGANG

-2221 GINDFDLSKLKYYPN
+2221 GVNDFDLSKLNYYPN

-2246 ADVITNVEVFDLNGR
+2246 TDAITNVEVFDLNGR

-2280 SAGTYMLNIKTKENS
+2280 SSGTYMLNIKTKESS
-2295 QFVKIVEK
+2295 QFVKIVKK